1 MERRY
6 QAEFQE
12 VGVPWAIVDRDD
24 PDGEPLMF
32 LPRNLAREVSR
43 AMNLAYSE
51 GRLDRVLSVQPRLF
65 RNKVKG

>member
-1 MERRY
+1 MWRRY
-6 QAEFQE
+6 TAEFQAA
-12 VGVPWAIVDRDD
+12 GDLWAIVDRDD

-32 LPRNLAREVSR
+32 LSRDLAREVSQ

-65 RNKVKG
+65 RRP